1 MTTLLTIL
9 SSVLGGGLVAVVGV
23 LIWLERRRE
32 PEPPAPPTPPEPTG
46 LDETTDA
53 GLIPSRP
60 YLREVTDAK
69 PPIIVDDPDDPRAD
83 ERRARLRR
91 AVLADHL
98 DRVARDDDG
107 L

>member
-60 YLREVTDAK
+60 YLREVTDAR
-69 PPIIVDDPDDPRAD
+69 PPPLADAPDDPRARD
-83 ERRARLRR
+83 RAARARRAI
-91 AVLADHL
+91 LAIHL
-98 DRVARDDDG
+98 ERVERDDEEM
-107 L
+107 